1 VSGALVIAVGVLM
14 VTGSLTRLATWF
26 SFLNRFAL

>member
-1 VSGALVIAVGVLM
+1 VIAVGVLM
-14 VTGSLTRLATWF
+14 ITGSLTRLASWL